1 MKDIMRDPR
10 INNYNF
16 FSKAGM
22 SSSFSGP
29 LTGDAIEDTH
39 AMVLSKQLKEGLL
52 GKGSFQKRPQIYT
65 NAPKSRCEVSEHGPS
80 TS

>member
-16 FSKAGM
+16 FSKAGL

-29 LTGDAIEDTH
+29 LTGDTWRMLIPWSAQVAKGWAGGERP
-39 AMVLSKQLKEGLL
+39 LSQE
-52 GKGSFQKRPQIYT
+52 
-65 NAPKSRCEVSEHGPS
+65 A
-80 TS
+80 